1 LGRNYFL
8 YIAFC
13 LTTVITI
20 GSLISMKN
28 VVEPKIDFFDK
39 IVHVGAYLIL
49 TLSWLLSYRS
59 RSTAKSLKSHFLIAI
74 AVFVYGI
81 IIEVLQGTITSNR
94 QADFY
99 DIFANLVGI
108 TVSFLIFAVVY
119 QKKQMN

>member
-1 LGRNYFL
+1 
-8 YIAFC
+8 
-13 LTTVITI
+13 
-20 GSLISMKN
+20 MKD
-28 VVEPKIDFFDK
+28 VVDPKINYFDK

-49 TLSWLLSYRS
+49 TFSWLLSYRS
-59 RSTAKSLKSHFLIAI
+59 NSKSLKNHFLIAI

>member
-8 YIAFC
+8 YIALC

-20 GSLISMKN
+20 GSLISMKD
-28 VVEPKIDFFDK
+28 VVETKINFFDK
-39 IVHVGAYLIL
+39 IIHVGAYLIL

-59 RSTAKSLKSHFLIAI
+59 NAKSLKNHFLIAI

-81 IIEVLQGTITSNR
+81 IIEVLQATFTSNR
-94 QADFY
+94 QADIY
-99 DIFANLVGI
+99 DVFANLVGI
-108 TVSFLIFAVVY
+108 TISFFIFAVVY